1 MASAKLPLPIYTM
14 EKIMKKIT
22 VFLGGTCQDSTWR
35 AEIIKLFGENIDYY
49 NPQKEIGHWSEE
61 SKQEEI
67 QKRKDCDILLY
78 TISSASSI
86 VSIAEAVDDSHNRP
100 DRTVV
105 CFLHD
110 TMSEQEVTH
119 ITAIGEMLL
128 KNGAE
133 VVTDLQTA
141 ADIIDDIASDL
152 TEDEE
157 DEEDEEND

>member
-1 MASAKLPLPIYTM
+1 
-14 EKIMKKIT
+14 MKKLM

-35 AEIIKLFGENIDYY
+35 TEIIPLLGENIDYY

-78 TISSASSI
+78 TISSAKSI
-86 VSIAEAVDDSHNRP
+86 VSIAEAMDDSHNRP
-100 DRTVV
+100 ERTVV
-105 CFLHD
+105 CFLHGIM
-110 TMSEQEVTH
+110 TEQEIKH